1 MRRLLPAPSARTLGL
16 AAALVAATAWGTPP
30 ARAGD
35 GPALGGFV
43 SGFAFQELADPWE
56 LDRVGTRL
64 QFAVRGASG
73 AHVRYFGAV
82 DFELDSRLLDRDQ
95 PMSRGQ
101 GLDVYPVEAWV
112 LLSWGDW
119 DLKLGQQF
127 IFWGR
132 TTWVNPTDVITP
144 WDYPDMSSQ
153 IEDYRLAPVAAR
165 LQWYATD
172 ALALDLVW
180 VPLFRASRLGPTAPS
195 NIAGIPVQEIDPGL
209 PSPRAD
215 HSEVGLRLTHSVS
228 SWALDW
234 SVSAFRGYEK
244 MPSFILQPVFASDP
258 PAGPPTSF
266 TWQRRY
272 DPLWMLGADLSKAL
286 GPVVFNAEAALKL
299 GEDADG
305 TDPHVRNHRVEA
317 VAGLTWSPLD
327 DLSLGAQY
335 ALTALLGYDAAA
347 ESRALAGGGPPPPF
361 VPEALAHSL
370 TLNLRADLTDT
381 LHAQLT
387 GVFSVTYVDFFVL
400 AFVSWDAADAVS
412 LSLGA
417 VGFGG
422 EDEHTPLAAQASNSR
437 LFAEVK
443 AAF

>member
-1 MRRLLPAPSARTLGL
+1 MSERLSLPAARAAGL
-16 AAALVAATAWGTPP
+16 ALAFAGVILGGAAPVHAQ
-30 ARAGD
+30 

-43 SGFAFQELADPWE
+43 SGFAFQELAAPWE

-64 QFAVRGASG
+64 QLAVRGASG
-73 AHVRYFGAV
+73 THVSYYGAV
-82 DFELDSRLLDRDQ
+82 DLELDSRLLDRSE
-95 PMSRGQ
+95 PLRRGQ

-112 LLSWGDW
+112 LLSWGDV

-153 IEDYRLAPVAAR
+153 IEDYRLAPAAAR

-172 ALALDLVW
+172 ALSLDLVW
-180 VPLFRASRLGPTAPS
+180 VPVFRASRLGVTAPS
-195 NIAGIPVQEIDPGL
+195 AVAGVPVTELSPAL
-209 PSPRAD
+209 PSPRPD
-215 HSEVGLRLTHSVS
+215 HGEVGLRLTHSVS

-244 MPSFILQPVFASDP
+244 MPSFVLTPAFATSP
-258 PAGPPTSF
+258 PTGPPTSF

-272 DPLWMLGADLSKAL
+272 DPMWMFGADLSKAL
-286 GPVVFNAEAALKL
+286 GPVVLNAEAALKL
-299 GEDADG
+299 GEDGRG

-317 VAGLTWSPLD
+317 VAGVVWSPLD
-327 DLSLGAQY
+327 DLSLGVQY

-347 ESRALAGGGPPPPF
+347 ESQALAGGGPPPPF
-361 VPEALAHSL
+361 VQEAVDHSV
-370 TLNLRADLTDT
+370 TLNVRADLTDT

-387 GVFSVTYVDFFVL
+387 GVFSATYVDFFAL
-400 AFVSWDAADAVS
+400 AFVTWDLADAVS

-422 EDEHTPLAAQASNSR
+422 QDEHTPLAAQRANSR

-443 AAF
+443 ASF